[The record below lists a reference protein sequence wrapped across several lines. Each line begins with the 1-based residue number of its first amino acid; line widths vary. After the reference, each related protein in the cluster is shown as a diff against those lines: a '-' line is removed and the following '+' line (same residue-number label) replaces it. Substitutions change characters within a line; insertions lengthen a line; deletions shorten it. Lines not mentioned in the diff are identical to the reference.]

1 MGVVCPSRGPLKLS
15 PILFN
20 RPSELS
26 KTIGWTFRST
36 CTFEKID
43 HFKNDL
49 AIDPGDVFIK
59 LTSQMHARLKKHHLM
74 GAYHFPSGA
83 IQSTRLCSVWE

>member
-1 MGVVCPSRGPLKLS
+1 MGVLCPSRGPLNVS

-36 CTFEKID
+36 GTFEKID
-43 HFKNDL
+43 HL
-49 AIDPGDVFIK
+49 V
-59 LTSQMHARLKKHHLM
+59 
-74 GAYHFPSGA
+74 GAYYMYMYVCDPMGPNSYCLGPLGGCKPC
-83 IQSTRLCSVWE
+83 IR